1 VYNHTLYAIA
11 KSQEDPIGHMVLLRS
26 ETPQGQYTFIK
37 RIANGARHVGLHLK
51 GNILY
56 VFFTLI
62 GDDPERILLGTMDL
76 RHDDWNLLPG
86 PIILVPAEVGIWG
99 ASKMGPAA
107 CKPVQELRDPFFVPD
122 GDEGESELKG
132 TLFYTLYG
140 EQTIG
145 ASKIKVNLNQY
156 HNSVAFRSPDRIDTL
171 VFESSSLADQEG
183 AQERPLLITGVG
195 RSGTTFTCKYLNQFG
210 WSISHDNSKDCGPFG
225 GSFGASSW
233 LHAFRQTFSSEEVFP
248 LRVKKVV
255 HLIRNPLAV
264 VKSRLARAKQF
275 FGSDRFMLYHMGK
288 WENKDGIS
296 NHSILSIATN
306 NTILASFALRNWINR
321 NSFVSQHAE
330 WRVSIEDLSKDPLQT
345 WMLCLVAGR
354 DDCPNLVTIRAAL
367 QAMDKSIN
375 NNGKVKGHEQ
385 DDLIWWKC
393 LAAVNE
399 DDVRIA
405 LKMAN
410 EYGYL
415 IDKRL
420 KERYQTSS
428 IQYACGFGNDLATR
442 LGPEEP
448 RNWGCSIIKNSLQ

>member
-1 VYNHTLYAIA
+1 MHAHLHGCARLPGHQPTICLTSDNLVHWKLSNHTYVSRDQFYSKLFVYNHTLYAIA

-210 WSISHDNSKDCGPFG
+210 WSISHDNSKDCGPLGEALGHLPGFTPFG
-225 GSFGASSW
+225 
-233 LHAFRQTFSSEEVFP
+233 
-248 LRVKKVV
+248 
-255 HLIRNPLAV
+255 
-264 VKSRLARAKQF
+264 RLF
-275 FGSDRFMLYHMGK
+275 
-288 WENKDGIS
+288 
-296 NHSILSIATN
+296 
-306 NTILASFALRNWINR
+306 
-321 NSFVSQHAE
+321 
-330 WRVSIEDLSKDPLQT
+330 LQKRYF
-345 WMLCLVAGR
+345 LCG
-354 DDCPNLVTIRAAL
+354 
-367 QAMDKSIN
+367 
-375 NNGKVKGHEQ
+375 
-385 DDLIWWKC
+385 
-393 LAAVNE
+393 
-399 DDVRIA
+399 
-405 LKMAN
+405 
-410 EYGYL
+410 
-415 IDKRL
+415 
-420 KERYQTSS
+420 
-428 IQYACGFGNDLATR
+428 
-442 LGPEEP
+442 
-448 RNWGCSIIKNSLQ
+448 